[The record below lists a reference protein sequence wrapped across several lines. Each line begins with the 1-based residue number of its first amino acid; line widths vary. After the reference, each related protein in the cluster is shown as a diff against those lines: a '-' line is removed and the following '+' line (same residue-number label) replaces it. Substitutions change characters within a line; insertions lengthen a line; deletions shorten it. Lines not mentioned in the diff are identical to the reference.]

1 MIISAQVLLSE
12 SVDHGFLVLAATMS
26 LPPVVLYEPL
36 DLSARLGMHA
46 RIRYCL
52 FAFVARQFD
61 TSQQAECLRII
72 ERLIVQQKGEYEA
85 GNINHCIGANVHS
98 VTKR

>member
-1 MIISAQVLLSE
+1 MP
-12 SVDHGFLVLAATMS
+12 

-46 RIRYCL
+46 GIRYCL

-61 TSQQAECLRII
+61 ASQQAECLRIV
-72 ERLIVQQKGEYEA
+72 ERLIVQQKDEYET
-85 GNINHCIGANVHS
+85 GDNDHRIGANLHS